1 MKVKSKLKKLLD
13 RDGYVRIRNVLNFSK
28 DLKPVLND
36 MEFVMDCLIRKYAP
50 KTKKDKALKYDF
62 KKKYTFVSKLNIYDL
77 DQYFNTRLPRDHVK
91 KDSDYFA
98 SNSLW
103 NLITHKKILD
113 VVEKVLGTEILCSP
127 VQNTRIKQPE
137 KKLPK
142 GSVYDGLSGRTP
154 WHQDAA
160 VLSTHGQKFCDMVTV
175 WIPFTKTTRKSGCMV
190 TVKEISKMGLL
201 NHISGYRGQVV
212 VKNSKLL
219 DKFKPIYLEA
229 NIGDV
234 ILLHK
239 HSIHCSLANRSNDF
253 RISADLRYNRAG
265 TPSGRK
271 PLPNFYVR
279 SKNKNNITT
288 LNYKQWIAL
297 WEEAK
302 NKCIPRKFAF
312 KYPLPT
318 FKHNKRDLKNL
329 LNN

>member
-1 MKVKSKLKKLLD
+1 MPLTSL
-13 RDGYVRIRNVLNFSK
+13 
-28 DLKPVLND
+28 
-36 MEFVMDCLIRKYAP
+36 
-50 KTKKDKALKYDF
+50 TK
-62 KKKYTFVSKLNIYDL
+62 NMI
-77 DQYFNTRLPRDHVK
+77 
-91 KDSDYFA
+91 
-98 SNSLW
+98 
-103 NLITHKKILD
+103 
-113 VVEKVLGTEILCSP
+113 
-127 VQNTRIKQPE
+127 
-137 KKLPK
+137 
-142 GSVYDGLSGRTP
+142 
-154 WHQDAA
+154 
-160 VLSTHGQKFCDMVTV
+160 
-175 WIPFTKTTRKSGCMV
+175 
-190 TVKEISKMGLL
+190 TVKEINKLGLL

-212 VKNSKLL
+212 IKNSKIL

-239 HSIHCSLANRSNDF
+239 HSIHSSLANRTNDF
-253 RISADLRYNRAG
+253 RISADLRYNRGG

-279 SKNKNNITT
+279 SKNKKNITT

-297 WEEAK
+297 WEKAK